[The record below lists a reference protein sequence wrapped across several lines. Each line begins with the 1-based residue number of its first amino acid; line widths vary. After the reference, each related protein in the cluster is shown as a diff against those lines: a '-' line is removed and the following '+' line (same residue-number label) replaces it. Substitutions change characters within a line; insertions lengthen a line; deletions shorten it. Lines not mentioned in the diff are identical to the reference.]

1 MWYVWYRHI
10 SQTLN
15 EFPDHRVYVIKNNFQ
30 TKDKTHLDK
39 EYSKSKMVEYA
50 MKSVINIMIMFFKT
64 CLVKF
69 DLRENF

>member
-1 MWYVWYRHI
+1 M
-10 SQTLN
+10 
-15 EFPDHRVYVIKNNFQ
+15 IKNNFQ